1 MTPSAKNVSAAIAI
15 SDGSILIT
23 RRAAGE
29 KLAGLWEFPGG
40 KQEPGE
46 SIHQCLEREILE
58 ELCVRARVGDIF
70 AESLYK
76 YAGGTINL
84 VAILIELDSTDFS
97 LSVHDAAR
105 WVKIE
110 SLLNY
115 ELAPADIPIAER
127 IVQIYGGT

>member
-1 MTPSAKNVSAAIAI
+1 M
-15 SDGSILIT
+15 
-23 RRAAGE
+23 
-29 KLAGLWEFPGG
+29 WEFPGG

-46 SIHQCLEREILE
+46 TIYQCLEREIYE
-58 ELCVRARVGDIF
+58 ELYVSARAGEVF
-70 AESLYK
+70 AESLYM
-76 YAGGTINL
+76 YEGGAINL
-84 VAILIELDSTDFS
+84 VAILIELDSTEFS

-127 IVQIYGGT
+127 IVEIYGGT